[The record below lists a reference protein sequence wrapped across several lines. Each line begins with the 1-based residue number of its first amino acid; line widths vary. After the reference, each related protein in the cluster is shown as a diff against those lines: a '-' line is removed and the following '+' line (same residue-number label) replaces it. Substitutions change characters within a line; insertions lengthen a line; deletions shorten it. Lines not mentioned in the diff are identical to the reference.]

1 MEQLLHKNETINSYV
16 YGINI
21 VTPFTTPLVV
31 NWIEQFMLIYAT
43 VSTTHVE
50 LLFSICITD

>member
-21 VTPFTTPLVV
+21 VSPFTTPLVV
-31 NWIEQFMLIYAT
+31 QQKEQFILIHVT